1 MLKYY
6 HPADINQFKFRDKEE
21 IQNILYRD
29 PRYLDDLPQI
39 AQGNVYTIWS
49 DNEPVAICGWTVS
62 VYDNAS
68 LFMSASQNL
77 KNRFNKEIMLDFR
90 SVAEQPKAL
99 YKRTE
104 CVVSE
109 NNINK
114 RFIEFLG
121 FHEECKL
128 KNYDFDGSDM
138 YLYVYVRKNDVQR

>member
-6 HPADINQFKFRDKEE
+6 HPADVNQFKFRDKEE

-104 CVVSE
+104 CCC
-109 NNINK
+109 I
-114 RFIEFLG
+114 
-121 FHEECKL
+121 
-128 KNYDFDGSDM
+128 
-138 YLYVYVRKNDVQR
+138 